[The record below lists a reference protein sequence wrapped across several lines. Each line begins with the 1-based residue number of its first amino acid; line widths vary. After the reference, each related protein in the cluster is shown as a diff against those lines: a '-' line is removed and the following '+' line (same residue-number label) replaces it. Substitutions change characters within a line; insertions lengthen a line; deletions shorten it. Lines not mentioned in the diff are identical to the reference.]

1 MSGSG
6 SEPGLN
12 GVQLDAH
19 GHLVNRD
26 DWSSEIAALLAASEN
41 LVLEPD
47 HWIVMSLMAD
57 FYDQHRI
64 EIPMRLLI
72 KRLRESGHEHLASSL
87 ALYTLF
93 PDSPLRQGSRI
104 AGLPIP
110 LSCI

>member
-1 MSGSG
+1 
-6 SEPGLN
+6 LI
-12 GVQLDAH
+12 
-19 GHLVNRD
+19 NRT
-26 DWSSEIAALLAASEN
+26 DWTTEIAGQLAASEG

-47 HWIVMSLMAD
+47 HWAVMKVMSD
-57 FYDQHRI
+57 FYDQHRV

-72 KRLRESGHEHLASSL
+72 TRLRESGHEHLSSSL
-87 ALYTLF
+87 ALYRLF